1 MGLSNVEK
9 VRRALDAFVGRDP
22 DALAEWC
29 TEDVEL
35 RSAVIGTAEGNV
47 YRGHDGLRDWAREG
61 KELFDELQFIA
72 DDIREVGELVV
83 MLGHIHARGG
93 SSGVVLDS
101 PSGWVVWM
109 RDGRVAAMTGYLSH
123 AEALA
128 VADAAAK

>member
-1 MGLSNVEK
+1 MGLSNVEI

-61 KELFDELQFIA
+61 RELFAELQLIA

-109 RDGRVAAMTGYLSH
+109 RDGRIAAMTGYLSH
-123 AEALA
+123 DEALA